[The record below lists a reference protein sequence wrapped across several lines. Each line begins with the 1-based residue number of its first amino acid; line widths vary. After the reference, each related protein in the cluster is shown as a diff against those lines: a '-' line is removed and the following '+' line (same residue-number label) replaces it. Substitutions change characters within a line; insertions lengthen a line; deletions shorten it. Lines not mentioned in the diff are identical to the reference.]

1 MKWPICVQDGWYVM
15 KNVSRYK
22 QMQSNPV
29 ISFWSQ
35 SFKAV
40 DFSQLV
46 YFGRSVYSNTKKL
59 LYTNFISLKNHNAT
73 WVRIA
78 SFWKEAVLLYT
89 HMTCFASVEGH
100 RGYYSIINQSAIV
113 VVAYTANS
121 YSQWRHI
128 RSTMASQI
136 TSLTIVYATVHSGAD
151 QRKHQ
156 SSASLAFVRGI
167 HRWPVNS
174 PHKGQWR
181 GKCFHL
187 VTSSWTTKFDTTVLN
202 NVHNFNFNFFI
213 VSIIYSPNAGTIMTR
228 S

>member
-1 MKWPICVQDGWYVM
+1 
-15 KNVSRYK
+15 
-22 QMQSNPV
+22 MQSNPV

-78 SFWKEAVLLYT
+78 SFWKGAVLLYT

-100 RGYYSIINQSAIV
+100 RGYSSIINQSAIV

-121 YSQWRHI
+121 YAQWRHI

-136 TSLTIVYATVHSGAD
+136 TSLTIVYATVQIKENIKAP
-151 QRKHQ
+151 R
-156 SSASLAFVRGI
+156 LAFVRGI

-181 GKCFHL
+181 GKCLHL

-202 NVHNFNFNFFI
+202 NVHYFNFNFFI